1 MLFFTHA
8 ATDVNVVD
16 FVAAAVV
23 VTVVVVVAAAA
34 SIVSKFVVVSASL
47 LLDLIIMQMQCFNIR
62 SLLESVMDN
71 FLSPLV

>member
-23 VTVVVVVAAAA
+23 VVVVVAAA

-47 LLDLIIMQMQCFNIR
+47 LLDLIIMQCFNIR

>member
-47 LLDLIIMQMQCFNIR
+47 LLDLIIMQCFNIR